1 MINSTLKCFNTNSFK
16 SKTFTKQTPWESGTN
31 VPPPPVSQMSLPHL
45 NLEQEVAQMLYLIQ
59 LKLWPLPA
67 VIHSKRK
74 PVYIDNGQCLR
85 SYKYMYVL
93 LVTGSDN
100 KRTSSANRALM
111 PQPDVFWCDSWFILP
126 WNRDYRD
133 TLIAKCKHQD
143 SESVITNQ
151 RNYNLDFCLTLTV
164 EFCLYH

>member
-1 MINSTLKCFNTNSFK
+1 
-16 SKTFTKQTPWESGTN
+16 
-31 VPPPPVSQMSLPHL
+31 MSLPHL

-93 LVTGSDN
+93 LVE
-100 KRTSSANRALM
+100 L
-111 PQPDVFWCDSWFILP
+111 
-126 WNRDYRD
+126 
-133 TLIAKCKHQD
+133 
-143 SESVITNQ
+143 
-151 RNYNLDFCLTLTV
+151 
-164 EFCLYH
+164 